1 MLALAP
7 QLVGCRDGA
16 APRPEPF
23 RLEQVRPRRDQRQ
36 GVFLNEALVLHFSEA
51 VDAKSVTRESILV
64 RAVES
69 GELAQGGFEVEGD
82 HVRFSPALGRR
93 RDLSDGGLLPGT
105 RYEVELLGF
114 PAPDGLRSQT
124 GRVLERS
131 VRFTF
136 ETVELAEPRGQLYED
151 HSPLVGAPLLPES
164 RRFERGGALILR
176 CAEPLDPSTLVDGE
190 FLLRSGGS
198 LSDIIPLDPQ
208 LLENSHDR
216 GARLEL
222 KPRRRLA
229 AGRYYLPLN
238 LDVSLRDFGGNVVW
252 YAAAPGA
259 EEIEVYDRS
268 EVRPEFVQ
276 SFTSTDLSL
285 PFAIPGI
292 DGTAT
297 WAGDG
302 RVTFRWPAA
311 AGSGAEGEVALGG
324 TEGRRDLHATRL
336 SLAEGER
343 CALLSAPGAVVLR
356 AQGLM
361 RISGELI
368 RSCGPSAGLT
378 HRPGEALSEWL
389 TRTLEEESTCTVL
402 IAGGDLVIDGALD
415 VEGPLL
421 LVAGGRLRVSGEI
434 KAQAREL
441 WFLGEGGGPSL
452 RSADRIEL
460 ELDEPYL
467 NPLAA
472 PLTLALVSGPMP
484 PEGGV
489 SRWTGAEVELLSGRG
504 AARVSY
510 MPEDFRPQ
518 APLDEWGI
526 VQDPSELLSTDALRL
541 FIELEMG
548 PPLLAGERWEP
559 PFVDEV
565 RLFWEAQ
572 AR

>member
-1 MLALAP
+1 
-7 QLVGCRDGA
+7 
-16 APRPEPF
+16 
-23 RLEQVRPRRDQRQ
+23 
-36 GVFLNEALVLHFSEA
+36 
-51 VDAKSVTRESILV
+51 
-64 RAVES
+64 
-69 GELAQGGFEVEGD
+69 
-82 HVRFSPALGRR
+82 
-93 RDLSDGGLLPGT
+93 
-105 RYEVELLGF
+105 
-114 PAPDGLRSQT
+114 
-124 GRVLERS
+124 
-131 VRFTF
+131 
-136 ETVELAEPRGQLYED
+136 
-151 HSPLVGAPLLPES
+151 LPET
-164 RRFERGGALILR
+164 RRFERGGALVLR
-176 CAEPLDPSTLVDGE
+176 CAEPLDPATLVDGE
-190 FLLRSGGS
+190 FLLRTGGS
-198 LSDIIPLDPQ
+198 LNDVIPLDLQ
-208 LLENSHDR
+208 LLENSHEH

-259 EEIEVYDRS
+259 EELEVYDRS

-285 PFAIPGI
+285 PFAIPGT

-302 RVTFRWPAA
+302 RVMFRWPAG
-311 AGSGAEGEVALGG
+311 AGTGADGMTALSGAEG
-324 TEGRRDLHATRL
+324 RRDVHATRMTL
-336 SLAEGER
+336 GAGTR
-343 CALLSAPGAVVLR
+343 CSLLSAPGLVVLR

-361 RISGELI
+361 HLSGELE
-368 RSCGPSAGLT
+368 RRCGPGEGLT
-378 HRPGEALSEWL
+378 HEPGETLSDWL
-389 TRTLEEESTCTVL
+389 TRTQASDPTWTVL
-402 IAGGDLVIDGALD
+402 IAGGDLVIDGDLE

-421 LVAGGRLRVSGEI
+421 LIAGGRLRVSGEI

-452 RSADRIEL
+452 RQADRVEL
-460 ELDEPYL
+460 RLDSPYL
-467 NPLAA
+467 NRLAVPLR
-472 PLTLALVSGPMP
+472 LALVSGPMP

-504 AARVSY
+504 SARVSY

-518 APLDEWGI
+518 APLEEWGI
-526 VQDPSELLSTDALRL
+526 VDDPSELLSTDALRL

-548 PPLLAGERWEP
+548 PPVTPGERWEP

-565 RLFWEAQ
+565 RLFWEAR